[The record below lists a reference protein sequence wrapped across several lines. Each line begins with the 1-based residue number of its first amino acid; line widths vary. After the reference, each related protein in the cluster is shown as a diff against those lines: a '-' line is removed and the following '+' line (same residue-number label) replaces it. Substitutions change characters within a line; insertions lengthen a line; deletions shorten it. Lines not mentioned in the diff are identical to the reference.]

1 MCSWIFPIKL
11 NYLGVSFIGIKKSLL
26 NAHLNCIVLQSLDG
40 RSIRVD
46 EAGKGSRRQEGRQYT
61 SRGGGRFGGGSRG
74 RGELESL

>member
-1 MCSWIFPIKL
+1 MELFGGQFYWNL
-11 NYLGVSFIGIKKSLL
+11 KSLL

-46 EAGKGSRRQEGRQYT
+46 EAGKGSRRQGGSQYA